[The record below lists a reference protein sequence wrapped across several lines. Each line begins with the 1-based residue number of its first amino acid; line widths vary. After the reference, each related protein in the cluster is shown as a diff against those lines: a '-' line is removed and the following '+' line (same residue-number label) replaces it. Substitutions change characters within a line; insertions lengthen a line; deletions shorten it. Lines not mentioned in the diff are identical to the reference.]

1 MLEPFVEQT
10 YQSLGNNIYR
20 FRILEQMSQVRLA
33 EKSNISAGYISQI
46 ECAHL
51 CKGITKMR
59 RKTPSFSY
67 GDVRRKK
74 NFPLI
79 EILYIISKRNW
90 LAKPAARKSIQGSEC
105 GCRQTFFQT
114 S

>member
-46 ECAHL
+46 ECAH
-51 CKGITKMR
+51 
-59 RKTPSFSY
+59 
-67 GDVRRKK
+67 
-74 NFPLI
+74 PLQRH
-79 EILYIISKRNW
+79 YQKAHW
-90 LAKPAARKSIQGSEC
+90 KP
-105 GCRQTFFQT
+105 
-114 S
+114 

>member
-33 EKSNISAGYISQI
+33 EKSNVSAGYISQI

-51 CKGITKMR
+51 CKGITLTSINKIAEAL
-59 RKTPSFSY
+59 KLPVCVLLAEEPCQKY
-67 GDVRRKK
+67 LECIEGIAKHIAKVR
-74 NFPLI
+74 
-79 EILYIISKRNW
+79 
-90 LAKPAARKSIQGSEC
+90 
-105 GCRQTFFQT
+105 
-114 S
+114 